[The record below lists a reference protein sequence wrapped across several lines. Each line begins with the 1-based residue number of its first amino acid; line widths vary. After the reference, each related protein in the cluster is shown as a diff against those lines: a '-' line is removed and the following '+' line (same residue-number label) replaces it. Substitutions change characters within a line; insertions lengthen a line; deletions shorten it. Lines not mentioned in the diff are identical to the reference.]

1 MSSLSSS
8 SHHTRCAA
16 CKYLRKSC
24 PSDCIFSPYFP
35 SNNPQR
41 FSFVHKV
48 FGASN
53 VGKMLKRLP
62 VELRGE
68 AADTMHFEATCRIEN
83 RVYGCVGIISQLQQ
97 QIHHVETELA
107 MTRAEIALFSST
119 SSCSSNPNPNFS
131 DYAEIIQE
139 PHFQEEYS
147 NLNSFTQSQQNDNN
161 VIGQYDNHFF
171 KF

>member
-97 QIHHVETELA
+97 QIQHVETELA

-147 NLNSFTQSQQNDNN
+147 NLNSFTRSQQIDNN